1 MYLLD
6 TNVLICALFAP
17 ERLSATARKVVEG
30 SETLFVSVVSLWEI
44 AIKQSIGKLD
54 IDASIPEIADACAT
68 LHIDLLPV
76 SAEHIEGIKLLPRIH
91 GDPFDR
97 LIIAQAMYENHV
109 LITMDQTIPKYAVKT
124 LW

>member
-1 MYLLD
+1 M
-6 TNVLICALFAP
+6 
-17 ERLSATARKVVEG
+17 ES

-54 IDASIPEIADACAT
+54 IDASIPEIANACAD
-68 LHIDLLPV
+68 LHIELLPV
-76 SAEHIEGIKLLPRIH
+76 CAEHIEGIKRLPQIH

-97 LIIAQAMYENHV
+97 LIIAQAIYENHV
-109 LITMDQTIPKYAVKT
+109 LITMDQIIPKYAVKT